1 MFDRHVCFWGV
12 FLLCLGKRTMLI
24 LGFMKNYLTSLV
36 AFGFVCG
43 ASSLWSVPAEIS
55 ELSFLKT
62 RQEYGETRKNRS
74 VDNNP
79 LKIAETVYATGI
91 GTHAMSMIPFDVP
104 EKSSEFVRNYIF
116 TGTVGIDDEVMAGI
130 GDGVECRILS
140 GSEVLWTS
148 GKIMRGEAKPFRV
161 RVPAGSRKLYLLSL
175 AGQNNWNDHVDWVNL
190 GFETETTVSEN
201 VPAQT
206 VVFRGEDYGL
216 VPGKEDATPALRKL
230 LNAMREH
237 GASGRV
243 VLPKGE
249 YHFYNRSALEMTF
262 HISNHDQPAIH
273 PVQIPLV
280 DLKDVE
286 IDGNGSTFIFHGK
299 SVALLIM
306 DAENVKLKNLRLDYA
321 RAPYSEAKVLAFE
334 DGKTVVSIDEN
345 AFPYVIENG
354 HLRFRGEGWNSGV
367 QSVIAFRKGT
377 KEIVE
382 GSSDIGFGGRAE
394 KRADG
399 NLNLFCDFSKI
410 GSGVGI
416 GDTLTLRTWARP
428 HPACVLYRANGTA
441 FENVSIHSGWGMAL
455 LAQRSKDISISG
467 GGVFPRPETGR
478 VYSAS
483 ADAFH
488 FSNVG
493 GHVSVTDSFFETMM
507 DDAINVHSTCLS
519 VESIPAPDQILCRY
533 KHPQAVGFEIF
544 LPGETLRF
552 IKGPTLEESTEIKVK
567 NVCKLS
573 TTEILVTLDRN
584 VPDGVKP
591 GDAVENADFQPSVD
605 FCRNTVQNNR
615 ARGALFTTPRRV
627 VVRGNTFKN
636 VAGAAI
642 LLAGDAQG
650 WYESGAC
657 RDVEIAENRFINNL
671 TSRFQFTEAIISIY
685 PEVKSL
691 ISQKNAY
698 HRNVRI
704 RGNAFETFN
713 VPLLFAISTDGLD
726 FSANTIR
733 YNNDYKAW
741 NARPFIFRKCRNVL
755 IENNRVAPTGTKE
768 LKAQTWVLDDCRL
781 ERSLPGAVKISR

>member
-1 MFDRHVCFWGV
+1 MLRFWLV
-12 FLLCLGKRTMLI
+12 FLFCFTKRRMLVSAS
-24 LGFMKNYLTSLV
+24 MKNYLSSLV
-36 AFGFVCG
+36 ALGFVW
-43 ASSLWSVPAEIS
+43 ASASLWAVPAEIS
-55 ELSFLKT
+55 EVSFLKT
-62 RQEYGETRKNRS
+62 RQEYGETRKDKS

-79 LKIAETVYATGI
+79 LKIAGTVYATGI
-91 GTHAMSMIPFDVP
+91 GTHATSMIPLDVP
-104 EKSSEFVRNYIF
+104 EKSSGDARNYVF
-116 TGTVGIDDEVMAGI
+116 TGTVGIDDEVTAGI

-140 GSEVLWTS
+140 GSDVLWRS
-148 GKIMRGEAKPFRV
+148 GKMMRGEAKQFSV

-190 GFETETTVSEN
+190 GFEAETPVAES
-201 VPAQT
+201 VPAQPA
-206 VVFRGEDYGL
+206 VFRGEDYGL
-216 VPGKEDATPALRKL
+216 VPGEEDATPALRKL
-230 LNAMREH
+230 LNALRER

-243 VLPKGE
+243 VLPKGD

-262 HISNHDQPAIH
+262 HVSNHDQPAIH

-280 DLKDVE
+280 DLKNVE

-299 SVALLIM
+299 GMALLIM

-321 RAPYSEAKVLAFE
+321 RSPYSEAKVLAFE
-334 DGKTVVSIDEN
+334 SGKTVVSIDGN
-345 AFPYVIENG
+345 AFPYAIENG
-354 HLRFRGEGWNSGV
+354 HLRFRGEGWISGV
-367 QSVIAFRKGT
+367 HSVIAFRKGT

-382 GSSDIGFGGRAE
+382 GTSDIGFGGRAE
-394 KRADG
+394 KRPDG
-399 NLNLFCDFSKI
+399 NLNLLCDFSKI

-428 HPACVLYRANGTA
+428 HPACVIYRANGTT

-455 LAQRSKDISISG
+455 LAQRSNDISIVG

-493 GHVSVTDSFFETMM
+493 GHVSVTDAFFETMM

-519 VESIPAPDQILCRY
+519 VEAIPEPNRILCRY

-567 NVCKLS
+567 SVRKLS
-573 TTEILVTLDRN
+573 TTEILVTLDGN
-584 VPDGVKP
+584 VPAGVKP

-615 ARGALFTTPRRV
+615 ARGALFTTPRRIS
-627 VVRGNTFKN
+627 VRGNTFKN

-657 RDVEIAENRFINNL
+657 RDIEIVENRFINNL

-698 HRNVRI
+698 HRNVTI
-704 RGNAFETFN
+704 RDNAFETFN

-741 NARPFIFRKCRNVL
+741 NAKPFIFRKCRNVR
-755 IENNRVAPTGTKE
+755 IENNRVAPAGTKKLE
-768 LKAQTWVLDDCRL
+768 AQTWSLNDCKLDRT
-781 ERSLPGAVKISR
+781 LPEAVKISR